1 MCLPVSLL
9 SPPGCPPPR
18 PCLPSAQGSRAA
30 LRHQPSTDRPGRAGG
45 GQPGPGRS
53 GEKRDTPERGRWPLG
68 IPRGSRAH
76 LLTPESLVQLL
87 EVRFHLTPVVF
98 PLPGLQSL
106 EMGDQGLEVLS
117 EDCFVQ
123 ALHRLCPTKR
133 KRMRKVERSCPRTR
147 SPGLRA
153 QPWGW
158 GQQNGPQSPSSW
170 VCGAWPPTQQA

>member
-9 SPPGCPPPR
+9 SPPGCPPR

-30 LRHQPSTDRPGRAGG
+30 LRHQPSTDRPGRAEG

-76 LLTPESLVQLL
+76 LLPPESLVQLL

-106 EMGDQGLEVLS
+106 EIGDQGLEVLS

-123 ALHRLCPTKR
+123 ALHKALPHQK
-133 KRMRKVERSCPRTR
+133 KEDAKGGAKLSQDKV
-147 SPGLRA
+147 
-153 QPWGW
+153 
-158 GQQNGPQSPSSW
+158 SW
-170 VCGAWPPTQQA
+170 P